1 MSCLHV
7 EVLTAALNQERRAEE
22 ARKAEEERKQQ
33 EEYRAML
40 ARLEAEAHQR
50 AEEDRQKEIN
60 EALARMEREQ
70 ERDLQARSQA
80 IMAMQ
85 GGRVPGPSMAGAAP
99 AVRVCE
105 WCTVLLKDPEGC
117 VLSEKSKARS
127 CVLCQKARKVC
138 NWPPGQMGATTA
150 TGSRT
155 EGSGKAVS
163 EYLGATWQTHKTD
176 YTSYYI

>member
-1 MSCLHV
+1 MSCLHA

-60 EALARMEREQ
+60 EALARMER
-70 ERDLQARSQA
+70 DLQARSQA
-80 IMAMQ
+80 ITAMQ

-127 CVLCQKARKVC
+127 CVLCQKARKAC
-138 NWPPGQMGATTA
+138 NWPLGQMGATTA

-155 EGSGKAVS
+155 EGSGKVVS